1 MVSATK
7 LARDAAAVKMT
18 RESKG
23 PPPTLGG
30 QIDALNELREKK
42 RKLEAQVKDI
52 EQQYEAVQQVV
63 LVILGEQGADKAT
76 GKKATASI
84 SVSVVGNIE
93 DRDALDAFM
102 KKTGNFQ
109 LLQNRISLPAMRELL
124 EKKGAIPGV
133 SVFHKKTLNLR
144 AL

>member
-1 MVSATK
+1 MVSAVK
-7 LARDAAAVKMT
+7 LARAAAAPK
-18 RESKG
+18 
-23 PPPTLGG
+23 PATLGG
-30 QIDALNELREKK
+30 MIDALAALREKK
-42 RKLEAQVKDI
+42 RKLDAEVK
-52 EQQYEAVQQVV
+52 ETEKQYEAAQEEV
-63 LVILGEQGADKAT
+63 LALLEEQGTDKAT
-76 GKKATASI
+76 GKAATASI
-84 SVSVVGNIE
+84 SVSVVGNID

-124 EKKGAIPGV
+124 AKKGAIPGV

>member
-7 LARDAAAVKMT
+7 LARDAAAAKMT
-18 RESKG
+18 QAIK
-23 PPPTLGG
+23 PPTLGG
-30 QIDALNELREKK
+30 QIDALNDLREEK
-42 RKLEAQVKDI
+42 RKLDAQLKDV
-52 EQQYEAVQQVV
+52 EQRYEAAQQEVMA
-63 LVILGEQGADKAT
+63 LLEEQGADKAT

-84 SVSVVGNIE
+84 TVAVVGNIE

>member
-7 LARDAAAVKMT
+7 LARDAAAAKMT
-18 RESKG
+18 QAIK
-23 PPPTLGG
+23 PPTLGG
-30 QIDALNELREKK
+30 QIDALNDLREEK
-42 RKLEAQVKDI
+42 RKLDAQLKDV
-52 EQQYEAVQQVV
+52 EQRYETAQQEVMA
-63 LVILGEQGADKAT
+63 LLEEQGADKAT

-84 SVSVVGNIE
+84 TVAVVGNIE

>member
-7 LARDAAAVKMT
+7 LARDAAAAKMT
-18 RESKG
+18 QAIK
-23 PPPTLGG
+23 PPTLGG
-30 QIDALNELREKK
+30 QIDALNDLREEK
-42 RKLEAQVKDI
+42 RKLDAQLKDV
-52 EQQYEAVQQVV
+52 EQRYETAQQEVMAM
-63 LVILGEQGADKAT
+63 LEEQGADKAT

-93 DRDALDAFM
+93 DRDALDTFM

>member
-7 LARDAAAVKMT
+7 LARDAAAAKIT
-18 RESKG
+18 QAIK
-23 PPPTLGG
+23 PPTLGG
-30 QIDALNELREKK
+30 QIDALNDLREEK
-42 RKLEAQVKDI
+42 RKLDAQLKDV
-52 EQQYEAVQQVV
+52 EQRYETAQQEVMA
-63 LVILGEQGADKAT
+63 LLEEQGADKAT

-84 SVSVVGNIE
+84 TVAVVGNIE